1 MRDGALSPLASLDLL
16 SSYNPNSAVPLPKR
30 APKAQ
35 PFRLPR
41 AIPAS
46 PELTDSAVLPER
58 ASRALEREQA
68 WAQAQAQARQEP
80 LAMRVY
86 LGTANTPQKTE
97 SPISTFQ
104 QSQQLASEI
113 FSLLST
119 P

>member
-1 MRDGALSPLASLDLL
+1 MRDGALSPLASQDLL

-46 PELTDSAVLPER
+46 LELTDSAVLPER

-68 WAQAQAQARQEP
+68 RAQA
-80 LAMRVY
+80 
-86 LGTANTPQKTE
+86 
-97 SPISTFQ
+97 
-104 QSQQLASEI
+104 
-113 FSLLST
+113 
-119 P
+119 

>member
-1 MRDGALSPLASLDLL
+1 MRDGALSPLASLELL
-16 SSYNPNSAVPLPKR
+16 SSYNPNSALPLPKR

-46 PELTDSAVLPER
+46 PEMTDSAVLPER
-58 ASRALEREQA
+58 ARRALERE
-68 WAQAQAQARQEP
+68 QARQEP

-86 LGTANTPQKTE
+86 LGATNTPQKTE

-104 QSQQLASEI
+104 QSQQLASE
-113 FSLLST
+113 FF
-119 P
+119 

>member
-1 MRDGALSPLASLDLL
+1 MRDGALSPLASLELL
-16 SSYNPNSAVPLPKR
+16 SSYNPNSALPLPKR

-46 PELTDSAVLPER
+46 LELTDSAVLPEW
-58 ASRALEREQA
+58 AGRALERER
-68 WAQAQAQARQEP
+68 AQAQARQEP

-86 LGTANTPQKTE
+86 LGTTNTPQKTE
-97 SPISTFQ
+97 SPISTFK

-113 FSLLST
+113 FSLLS
-119 P
+119 PP

>member
-1 MRDGALSPLASLDLL
+1 
-16 SSYNPNSAVPLPKR
+16 VPLPKR

-58 ASRALEREQA
+58 ARRALER
-68 WAQAQAQARQEP
+68 AQAQARQEP

-86 LGTANTPQKTE
+86 LGATNTPQKTE

>member
-46 PELTDSAVLPER
+46 LELTDSAVLPER
-58 ASRALEREQA
+58 ASRALERER
-68 WAQAQAQARQEP
+68 AQAQARQEP

-86 LGTANTPQKTE
+86 LGATNTPQKTE

-113 FSLLST
+113 FSLLS
-119 P
+119 PP

>member
-1 MRDGALSPLASLDLL
+1 MRDGALSPLASLELL
-16 SSYNPNSAVPLPKR
+16 SSYNPNSALPLPKR

-46 PELTDSAVLPER
+46 LELTDSAVLPER
-58 ASRALEREQA
+58 AWRAMAREQ
-68 WAQAQAQARQEP
+68 AQAQAQARQEP

-86 LGTANTPQKTE
+86 LGATNTPQKTE

-113 FSLLST
+113 FSLLS
-119 P
+119 PP

>member
-1 MRDGALSPLASLDLL
+1 MRDGALSPLASLELL
-16 SSYNPNSAVPLPKR
+16 SSYNPNSALPLPKR

-46 PELTDSAVLPER
+46 LELTDSAVLPER

-68 WAQAQAQARQEP
+68 QAQAQARQEP

-86 LGTANTPQKTE
+86 LGATNTPQKTE

-113 FSLLST
+113 FSLLS
-119 P
+119 PP

>member
-1 MRDGALSPLASLDLL
+1 MRDGALSPLASLELL
-16 SSYNPNSAVPLPKR
+16 SSYNPNSALPLPKR

-46 PELTDSAVLPER
+46 LELTDSAVLPER

-68 WAQAQAQARQEP
+68 GAQAQARQEP

-86 LGTANTPQKTE
+86 LGATNTPQKTE

-113 FSLLST
+113 FSLLS
-119 P
+119 PP

>member
-1 MRDGALSPLASLDLL
+1 MRDGALSPLASLELL
-16 SSYNPNSAVPLPKR
+16 SSYNPNSALPLPKR

-46 PELTDSAVLPER
+46 LELTYSAVPPER
-58 ASRALEREQA
+58 AWRALEREQA
-68 WAQAQAQARQEP
+68 RAQAQARQEP

-86 LGTANTPQKTE
+86 LGATNTPQKTE
-97 SPISTFQ
+97 SPISTFK

-113 FSLLST
+113 FSLLS
-119 P
+119 PP

>member
-1 MRDGALSPLASLDLL
+1 MRDGALSPLASLELL
-16 SSYNPNSAVPLPKR
+16 SSYNPNSALPLPKR

-46 PELTDSAVLPER
+46 LELTDSAVPP
-58 ASRALEREQA
+58 EREQA
-68 WAQAQAQARQEP
+68 RAQARAQAQARQEP

-86 LGTANTPQKTE
+86 LGTTNTPQKTE

-104 QSQQLASEI
+104 
-113 FSLLST
+113 
-119 P
+119 

>member
-1 MRDGALSPLASLDLL
+1 
-16 SSYNPNSAVPLPKR
+16 LPKR

-46 PELTDSAVLPER
+46 LELTDSAVLPER

-68 WAQAQAQARQEP
+68 QAQARQEP

-86 LGTANTPQKTE
+86 LGATNTPQKTE

-113 FSLLST
+113 FSLLS
-119 P
+119 PP

>member
-1 MRDGALSPLASLDLL
+1 MRDGALSPLASLELL
-16 SSYNPNSAVPLPKR
+16 SSYNPNSALPLPKR

-46 PELTDSAVLPER
+46 PEMTDSAVLSER
-58 ASRALEREQA
+58 ARRALERE
-68 WAQAQAQARQEP
+68 QARQEP

-86 LGTANTPQKTE
+86 LGTTNTPQKTE

-104 QSQQLASEI
+104 QSQQLASE
-113 FSLLST
+113 FF
-119 P
+119 

>member
-1 MRDGALSPLASLDLL
+1 VRDGALSPLASLELL
-16 SSYNPNSAVPLPKR
+16 SSYNPNSALPLPKR

-46 PELTDSAVLPER
+46 PEMTDSAVLSER
-58 ASRALEREQA
+58 ARRALEREQA
-68 WAQAQAQARQEP
+68 REHAQARQEP

-86 LGTANTPQKTE
+86 LGATNTPQKTE

-113 FSLLST
+113 FSLLS
-119 P
+119 PP

>member
-1 MRDGALSPLASLDLL
+1 
-16 SSYNPNSAVPLPKR
+16 LPKR

-46 PELTDSAVLPER
+46 PELTDSAVLSER
-58 ASRALEREQA
+58 ARRALEREQA
-68 WAQAQAQARQEP
+68 RAQAQAQQEP

-86 LGTANTPQKTE
+86 LGTTNTPQKTE

-104 QSQQLASEI
+104 QSQQLASE
-113 FSLLST
+113 FF
-119 P
+119 